1 MEETTEVEVNT
12 TPGVIVSI
20 INGEEVKVDTFG
32 ELNLLSVPTI
42 LRLAANSVEKTLGI

>member
-1 MEETTEVEVNT
+1 MEETLEETTT

-32 ELNLLSVPTI
+32 DLNILSVPTI
-42 LRLAANSVEKTLGI
+42 LRIAANSVEKTLGI